1 MLSLL
6 INFVV
11 AILKALLPS
20 LLQRKPDTC
29 DDAQKQPELKKRLQ
43 DRVRA
48 KFGALVVLLA
58 LSCVAAGGA
67 GCTQYRTVYIPP
79 GEPVRLREPLKD
91 VKIWTKDK
99 DGNNIPGKVDIPE
112 GWYCLPDDGISD
124 CDSG

>member
-11 AILKALLPS
+11 AILKVVLPM
-20 LLQRKPDTC
+20 LFNRKPDTYE
-29 DDAQKQPELKKRLQ
+29 DAQRQPELKKRLR

-58 LSCVAAGGA
+58 LSCVAVGAA
-67 GCTQYRTVYIPP
+67 GCTQQYRTIYIPP

-112 GWYCLPDDGISD
+112 GWYCLPDDGKS
-124 CDSG
+124 

>member
-11 AILKALLPS
+11 AILKVVLPMLLN
-20 LLQRKPDTC
+20 RKPDTC
-29 DDAQKQPELKKRLQ
+29 EDAQRQPELKKRLQ

-58 LSCVAAGGA
+58 LSCVAVGGA
-67 GCTQYRTVYIPP
+67 GCTQQYRTVYIPS

-112 GWYCLPDDGISD
+112 GYYVLPDDEEE
-124 CDSG
+124 